1 VVTYRKKTT
10 GISGIYY
17 NRERGELSTLSRI
30 SGRKDFHQANKIY
43 AMSYVSLE
51 NSEGFLKCFE
61 VIAEDKSCIVSDSVL
76 YFSGK
81 TGKGFITVAGVS
93 AGIEV
98 LAVNVSQLTED
109 LTIRFLPSP
118 GADSYILG
126 FDDTEIPG
134 KPDNDLPVSQVSS
147 ALEKGYSA
155 VSITDSAVGRTIT
168 FPRDRVIRSL
178 IVRVRKSSLDHLIKD
193 FDAGTIAAILRSPE
207 GAASL
212 SWPITFK
219 YRLLLNDFMTEIIQ
233 HPFRELYTFR
243 NISMLVEYLLQQF
256 FVMDKLRKEGNG
268 LSTQDTQSL
277 SRVEHHLCFHYKQ
290 EFPGIEKLSRISA
303 MSPTSLKTKFK
314 RYYGETLLGYYVK
327 NKLEHARKLL
337 DSKIPVKVV
346 ATEIGYSNP
355 SHFTLA
361 FKKEYGFSP
370 WHYLN
375 PH

>member
-1 VVTYRKKTT
+1 
-10 GISGIYY
+10 
-17 NRERGELSTLSRI
+17 
-30 SGRKDFHQANKIY
+30 
-43 AMSYVSLE
+43 MSYVSLE
-51 NSEGFLKCFE
+51 NSEPFLKCFE

-81 TGKGFITVAGVS
+81 TGKGFITVAGIA

-98 LAVNVSQLTED
+98 LAVNVSMLTED
-109 LTIRFLPSP
+109 LIFNFLPSR
-118 GADSYILG
+118 GESSYILS
-126 FDDTEIPG
+126 FDEIDIAG
-134 KPDNDLPVSQVSS
+134 KGDNDGTPSYGSFSAEWSNSS
-147 ALEKGYSA
+147 
-155 VSITDSAVGRTIT
+155 VSIADAAYGRVVTY
-168 FPRDRVIRSL
+168 PKDRIIRSL
-178 IVRVRKSSLDHLIKD
+178 VVRVRKSSLEHLIHD
-193 FDAGTIAAILRSPE
+193 FDAGTINSILESAGNE
-207 GAASL
+207 HSL

-233 HPFRELYTFR
+233 HPFRELFTIR
-243 NISMLVEYLLQQF
+243 NISILVEYLLQQF
-256 FVMDKLRKEGNG
+256 FVMDKLDKDGNA
-268 LSTQDTQSL
+268 LSTQDTHSL
-277 SRVEHHLCFHYKQ
+277 SRVEQHLCVHYKK

-314 RYYGETLLGYYVK
+314 KYYGETLFGYYQK

-337 DSKIPVKVV
+337 DNKVPVKVV

>member
-1 VVTYRKKTT
+1 
-10 GISGIYY
+10 
-17 NRERGELSTLSRI
+17 
-30 SGRKDFHQANKIY
+30 
-43 AMSYVSLE
+43 MSYVSLE
-51 NSEGFLKCFE
+51 NSESFLKCFE

-76 YFSGK
+76 YLSGK
-81 TGKGFITVAGVS
+81 PGKGFVTVAGLA

-98 LAVNVSQLTED
+98 LAVNVSMLTED
-109 LTIRFLPSP
+109 LVFNFLPSR
-118 GADSYILG
+118 GESTYILS
-126 FDDTEIPG
+126 FDEIDPAAG
-134 KPDNDLPVSQVSS
+134 KADQEGVMPSGTTPEGTLST
-147 ALEKGYSA
+147 
-155 VSITDSAVGRTIT
+155 VSITDLAYGKVIT
-168 FPRDRVIRSL
+168 YPKEKVVRSL
-178 IVRVRKSSLDHLIKD
+178 VVRVRKSGLEHLIQD
-193 FDAGTIAAILRSPE
+193 FDAGTIQSILHST
-207 GAASL
+207 GNQHSL

-219 YRLLLNDFMTEIIQ
+219 YRLLLEDFMTEIVQ
-233 HPFRELYTFR
+233 HPFRELFTIR
-243 NISMLVEYLLQQF
+243 NISILVEYLLQQF
-256 FVMDKLRKEGNG
+256 FVMDKLKGDGNA
-268 LSTQDTQSL
+268 LSIQDTRSL
-277 SRVEHHLCFHYKQ
+277 SRVEQYLCLHYKT

-314 RYYGETLLGYYVK
+314 KYYGETLFGYYQK